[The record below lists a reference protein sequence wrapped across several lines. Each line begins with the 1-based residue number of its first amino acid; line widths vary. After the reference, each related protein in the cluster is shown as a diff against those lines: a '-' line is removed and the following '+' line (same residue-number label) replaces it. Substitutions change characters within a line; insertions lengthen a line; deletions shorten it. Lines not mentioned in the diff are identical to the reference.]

1 MQPKKNLIFS
11 ILVRNKYRFM
21 SGFELNKLVA
31 SILLAALI
39 AMLVGTLVNIL
50 YKPSL
55 NALKRGYEIEVSD
68 DEETQ
73 SGESSTEEEI
83 DIASIMLTA
92 NAEAGKGLV
101 KKCIACH
108 SLGSGEPHKIGPNLW
123 NTYNAAKGAKSD
135 YKYSSAL
142 LAKGGKWDDESLFHF
157 IHKPKAYIKGTKMSF
172 IGFKKLEDVADMV
185 AYLKTL
191 AD

>member
-1 MQPKKNLIFS
+1 
-11 ILVRNKYRFM
+11 M

-31 SILLAALI
+31 SVLLAALI

-55 NALKRGYEIEVSD
+55 NALKRGYEIEVSAED
-68 DEETQ
+68 ASE
-73 SGESSTEEEI
+73 GAESAAEEI
-83 DIASIMLTA
+83 IDIPAIMMAA
-92 NAEAGKGLV
+92 NAEAGKGLI

-108 SLGSGEPHKIGPNLW
+108 SLGKGEAHKIGPNLW
-123 NTYNAAKGAKSD
+123 NIHNAPKGAKEG

-142 LAKGGKWDDESLFHF
+142 LAKGGNWNDENLFLF
-157 IHKPKAYIKGTKMSF
+157 MRKPKTYIKGTKMSF
-172 IGFKKLEDVADMV
+172 VGFKKIEDSANIV

-191 AD
+191 SD

>member
-1 MQPKKNLIFS
+1 
-11 ILVRNKYRFM
+11 M

-55 NALKRGYEIEVSD
+55 NALKRGYEIEVS
-68 DEETQ
+68 
-73 SGESSTEEEI
+73 EEEESAAGAEAVEEVI
-83 DIASIMLTA
+83 DIPSIMQTA

-108 SLGSGEPHKIGPNLW
+108 SLGQGEPNKIGPNLW
-123 NTYNAAKGAKSD
+123 NIYNAPKGAKEG

-142 LAKGGKWDDESLFHF
+142 LAKGGNWDEESLFNF
-157 IHKPKAYIKGTKMSF
+157 MRKPKTYIKGTKMSF
-172 IGFKKLEDVADMV
+172 VGFKKLEDVANMV

-191 AD
+191 SN

>member
-1 MQPKKNLIFS
+1 
-11 ILVRNKYRFM
+11 M
-21 SGFELNKLVA
+21 SGFELNKLIA

-55 NALKRGYEIEVSD
+55 TALKRGYEIEVSD
-68 DEETQ
+68 EEEGVPGAAIQ
-73 SGESSTEEEI
+73 EEEI
-83 DIASIMLTA
+83 DIAAIMLTA

-108 SLGSGEPHKIGPNLW
+108 SLSQGEPHKIGPNLW
-123 NTYNAAKGAKSD
+123 NIYNASKGPKEG
-135 YKYSSAL
+135 YKYSAAL
-142 LAKGGKWDDESLFHF
+142 LAKGGNWDDESLFNF
-157 IHKPKAYIKGTKMSF
+157 MRKPKTYIKGTKMSF
-172 IGFKKLEDVADMV
+172 VGFKKLADVGNIV

-191 AD
+191 SN

>member
-1 MQPKKNLIFS
+1 
-11 ILVRNKYRFM
+11 M

-55 NALKRGYEIEVSD
+55 STLKRGYEIEVY
-68 DEETQ
+68 DEDE
-73 SGESSTEEEI
+73 GIPGAAAEEEV
-83 DIASIMLTA
+83 DIASVMLTA

-108 SLGSGEPHKIGPNLW
+108 SLGQGEPHKIGPNLW
-123 NTYNAAKGAKSD
+123 NIFNSSKGAKD
-135 YKYSSAL
+135 GYKYSAAL
-142 LAKGGKWDDESLFHF
+142 LAKGGNWDEESLFNF
-157 IHKPKAYIKGTKMSF
+157 MRKPKTYIKGTKMSF
-172 IGFKKLEDVADMV
+172 VGFKQLADVANIV

-191 AD
+191 SD